1 MDLLV
6 EAALKRALA
15 APGCPICRMGE
26 EVARRYLRFVL
37 HESVNDPATRSRLA
51 SAWGFCRR
59 HAWHFLR
66 LEGMTMRDGM
76 STANL
81 AEGLLEAAEETLRD
95 RPAGAGPSPSL
106 KRRARQKR
114 ERFLRALTPTGPCPA
129 CDLQT
134 KQEGYSLMVL
144 LRVLSEDTW
153 RGRVAKSEGLCL
165 PHLRE
170 ALDQGEPEAPLRW
183 LLEDFRR
190 RVAELREQIEE
201 YLRKHDYRFSGEPYG
216 PERDAYVR
224 ATALLAGNWFDLPGP
239 ARESGGGWEEDG
251 RSEAEGVTG
260 GEGHG

>member
-1 MDLLV
+1 
-6 EAALKRALA
+6 
-15 APGCPICRMGE
+15 
-26 EVARRYLRFVL
+26 
-37 HESVNDPATRSRLA
+37 
-51 SAWGFCRR
+51 
-59 HAWHFLR
+59 
-66 LEGMTMRDGM
+66 MRDGM

-81 AEGLLEAAEETLRD
+81 AEGLLEAAEEALRD
-95 RPAGAGPSPSL
+95 GLARAGQGPSS

-114 ERFLRALTPTGPCPA
+114 ERFLRALTPTGPCPV

-144 LRVLSEDTW
+144 LRVLFEDTW

-190 RVAELREQIEE
+190 RVGELREQIEE

-216 PERDAYVR
+216 PERDAYVH
-224 ATALLAGNWFDLPGP
+224 ATSLLAGNWFDLPGP

-251 RSEAEGVTG
+251 KSEAEGVTG